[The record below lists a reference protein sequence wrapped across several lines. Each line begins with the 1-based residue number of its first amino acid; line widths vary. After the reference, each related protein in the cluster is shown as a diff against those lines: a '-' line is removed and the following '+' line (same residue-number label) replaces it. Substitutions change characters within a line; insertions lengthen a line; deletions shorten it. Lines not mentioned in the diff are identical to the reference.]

1 MKQNILSLQANG
13 FRALAK
19 TILLC
24 LLLVALGRWLA
35 TPASGA
41 IVPLSWVGGTS
52 WSAPENWDPPQQPQD
67 GENLEF
73 TRVGLIFDPDP
84 MVNNLPNLTIR
95 SMYFCPCA
103 STLQDAT
110 WRLSGNTL
118 GITDHIQVFSATDGR
133 VFISCG
139 LRLERNVRFTIER
152 ALGFEPNLELHLD
165 GPIDLNGHNLEVFAG
180 AGTSVDISGAISG
193 NGNIVLSGGSGSSVG
208 ISGPEGNTFR
218 GTVTVHF
225 RPGAGGGSPH
235 VVLHKQS
242 GAAVPERLV
251 LEESSV
257 VTLGRSEQIA
267 DDATVELRNGA
278 DFQLNGFNE
287 TIGTLVLA
295 NVASDANATILDTGG
310 ATLTLLAGLTSW
322 NEGSTPTPTVKGRL
336 ALPNA
341 GEIFDIGGSAY
352 AGLDI
357 QAQIVGAGG
366 FSKSGSAALI
376 LQSANTFGGSVSVI
390 EGILDVRHNN
400 ALGST
405 ARGVTLTENGS
416 LTLRNATIAD
426 ETLFVRGTKAV
437 TVDTSGSLLF
447 TIGTCLWAGPIEL
460 DTNLVVRA
468 DNTFLVGPISGP
480 GGLEFQNGV
489 ALIGGTAANTFTGTT
504 LVRNERLEFFKAGNA
519 STVSAFSGPLV
530 VGGGAGGPYE
540 ARWLGGYQGIHATLM
555 IYANGLVNLNNFNE
569 DFGPVTFNGGRVETG
584 TGQFAIYEPLTVNP
598 ASVSAV
604 INGFLGL
611 PPGVARVFNVGDGA
625 PDCDLIVNAVVFGNP
640 PHLVKRGS
648 GTMCLTAANTYFAT
662 TLVEEGILDVNNGSA
677 LGLPAGTRI
686 FNNATLR
693 FSGSGTMAENFQ
705 IVGAGVG
712 GTHGVLE
719 MPVAGIFTLTGSIL
733 MDAASTINVAQ
744 SAGLVI
750 NAVISGTGPLTKIGS
765 GNLTLRG
772 AGPNTYTGD
781 TLVNQGTLFLNKP
794 IAVTAVPGNLI
805 VGTGNFGSSATA
817 RNLNSFQ
824 IVGNITVNRGGLLD
838 VNGLTENV
846 VILTLNGGGSVQT
859 VNGTLILRTGSALN
873 VNPGSAGSSTISG
886 RIGLDPGTHSFAVGS
901 RLIGLGGP
909 ECTVSAAISE
919 TSTAASLEKSGAG
932 TLQLTGANTYRGAT
946 TINGGILR
954 VDGVQPQS
962 AVQVNAGTR
971 LQGGGTVGRI
981 NFTGDTGVIAPG
993 NGPGILTCSNF
1004 NVGLF
1009 DDGVLQIELNGTTP
1023 GSGYDQLNV
1032 HGLVKLTGITLNAS
1046 LGFASA
1052 VGQQFVI
1059 INNDG
1064 FDLVGDNFN
1073 GLPQNASLYIGDEQF
1088 TISYTGGTGNDVVL
1102 TRLVTPPRPVLAI
1115 EKAPPSSVRLRWPTN
1130 AVGFTLQSNTNL
1142 NTTNWVFAPPAP
1154 TVVGT
1159 NNVVMN
1165 ATNGSQKFYR
1175 LFKP

>member
-1 MKQNILSLQANG
+1 MKQNILSPRAGG

-24 LLLVALGRWLA
+24 LVLVALGRWLA
-35 TPASGA
+35 TPACGA
-41 IVPLSWVGGTS
+41 IVTSLHWEGGTS
-52 WSAPENWDPPQQPQD
+52 WSAPGNWLERVTPTG
-67 GENLEF
+67 GEDLEF
-73 TRVGLIFDPDP
+73 SKSGLIFDPDP
-84 MVNNLPNLTIR
+84 MVNNLPNLTVR
-95 SMYFCPCA
+95 SMLFNVTG
-103 STLQDAT
+103 STLQDTT

-139 LRLERNVRFTIER
+139 LRLEGNVRFTTER

-180 AGTSVDISGAISG
+180 AGTSVDVSGAISG

-225 RPGAGGGSPH
+225 TPGTGSSPH
-235 VVLHKQS
+235 VVLRKQS

-251 LEESSV
+251 LEERSV
-257 VTLGRSEQIA
+257 VTLGRSEQMA

-278 DFQLNGFNE
+278 DLQLNGFNE
-287 TIGTLVLA
+287 TIGTLVLT
-295 NVASDANATILDTGG
+295 NVAADATATILDTGG
-310 ATLTLLAGLTSW
+310 ATLTLLGGLTSW
-322 NEGSTPTPTVKGRL
+322 NEGSTPAPTVKGRL

-341 GEIFDIGGSAY
+341 GEIFNIGGSAY

-376 LQSANTFGGSVSVI
+376 LQGANLFGGSVSGI
-390 EGILDVRHNN
+390 EGILDVRNNN

-416 LTLRNATIAD
+416 LTLRNATIAG

-468 DNTFLVGPISGP
+468 DNTFLVGPISGS
-480 GGLEFQNGV
+480 GGLEFQDGV

-504 LVRNERLEFFKAGNA
+504 LVRNERLELFKSPDN
-519 STVSAFSGPLV
+519 TRAFSGPLV

-540 ARWLGGYQGIHATLM
+540 ARWLGGYQAIGATLT
-555 IYANGLVNLNNFNE
+555 IYDNGLVNLNNFNE
-569 DFGPVTFNGGRVETG
+569 DFGLVTFNGGRVETG
-584 TGQFAIYEPLTVNP
+584 TGQFAIYQPLTVNP

-640 PHLVKRGS
+640 PHLVKRGP
-648 GTMCLTAANTYFAT
+648 GTMCLAAANTYFAT

-677 LGLPAGTRI
+677 LGVPAGTRI

-693 FSGSGTMAENFQ
+693 FSGSGIMAENFQ

-719 MPVAGIFTLTGSIL
+719 VPVAGSFTLTGSIL

-744 SAGLVI
+744 SGGLGI
-750 NAVISGTGPLTKIGS
+750 NGVISGTGPLTKIGPGSLVLGGS
-765 GNLTLRG
+765 GH
-772 AGPNTYTGD
+772 NTYTGD

-794 IAVTAVPGNLI
+794 IAVTAVPGNLV

-846 VILTLNGGGSVQT
+846 VILSLNGGGSVQT

-919 TSTAASLEKSGAG
+919 TSTAASLEKSGSG
-932 TLQLTGANTYRGAT
+932 TLQLTGANTYRGLT
-946 TINGGILR
+946 TVNGGVLR
-954 VDGVQPQS
+954 VDGAQPQS

-971 LQGGGTVGRI
+971 LQGVGTVGRI

-993 NGPGILTCSNF
+993 NGLGILTCSNF

-1059 INNDG
+1059 INNDF
-1064 FDLVGDNFN
+1064 FDLVGDTFN
-1073 GLPQNASLYIGDEQF
+1073 GLPQDASLYIGGEQF
-1088 TISYTGGTGNDVVL
+1088 TINYTGGTGNDVVL
-1102 TRLVTPPRPVLAI
+1102 TRIPTTPRPVLTI

-1142 NTTNWVFAPPAP
+1142 NTMNWVFAPPAP
-1154 TVVGT
+1154 AVVGT
-1159 NNVVMN
+1159 NNVVIN